1 MNYNS
6 AMKTADKPKWYQVVN
21 EEHKWMINMGVWEAV
36 PRSNVPK
43 DSKVI
48 STTWVM
54 KKNTNGNFRARVNAR
69 GFMQVAGEHYMVD
82 SISSPVTNKATI
94 RLVLVLLII
103 FRCTNELVD
112 MKGSSHCGNFQEE
125 KLIYMKVPKGF
136 EKHYLGDVFL
146 LLLRIIC
153 GLKQAVRAFGG
164 N

>member
-69 GFMQVAGEHYMVD
+69 GFMQIEGEHYIVD
-82 SISSPVTNKATI
+82 SIP
-94 RLVLVLLII
+94 
-103 FRCTNELVD
+103 
-112 MKGSSHCGNFQEE
+112 
-125 KLIYMKVPKGF
+125 Y
-136 EKHYLGDVFL
+136 L
-146 LLLRIIC
+146 LLTKPPLVWYLC
-153 GLKQAVRAFGG
+153 FLSYPQVDK
-164 N
+164 